1 MEKYR
6 RVRPAREPLE
16 NDEIR
21 VTAMG
26 RVMNYVSY
34 AGTLIT
40 DQKLRQ
46 LTIKASGNAIGQA
59 IALAEQLK
67 RRYKGLHQLNTC
79 GNTTVSL
86 VYEPIEEGLDQVTE
100 ERVVAFLEIKL
111 SFDPL
116 DQNDPGYQAPF
127 DEATFNEL
135 KPVAAPGPSGQLRGR
150 GGYRGGMR
158 GRGRNFGGEGTEG
171 EGGDSGGA
179 EDFDDDQPHQEGSGY
194 REEEAVSAVVT
205 GEDTEGAPVVCEEGG
220 EVALSEATE
229 MMRNKSSK
237 KKRVVPSDI
246 TLLEAQQQTA
256 PRRLRFLERCGLMGI
271 PPMYHSN
278 YSKLDRVGMRA
289 VLSRSYDPDTPD
301 AATDICR
308 RRQESIRKRVVAQNG
323 VWVGAIGATALVHY
337 SLRHYDYKTKLIAL
351 PFIAYG
357 GSWLGRWIAGGMS
370 MLQILSM
377 QQQQQ
382 EEKEAD
388 AKAAFPEVSVHPVA
402 AAASAS
408 SEGQAKG
415 AAGRHVREPSG
426 VYIKQQAAAAVE
438 ACMHEKQQEQQQQ
451 HQQQQQ
457 HAYISSSS
465 SMHAS
470 AAAEAAAEAAAAALY
485 LAEAN
490 ERFQLSCGDS
500 KSLLLLLPQRE
511 EISLDHGSSLGRQHG
526 VYVLPRIRNVFLQ
539 ERQRQQIPRL

>member
-135 KPVAAPGPSGQLRGR
+135 KPVAAPGPGGQLRVR

-158 GRGRNFGGEGTEG
+158 GRGRNFGGGDGTEG

-179 EDFDDDQPHQEGSGY
+179 EDADDDQPIPEGTGY
-194 REEEAVSAVVT
+194 RGRGRSVAAATFCDYSQCAEEGVVTVVVTEDTEVAPEVCEEEEEAA
-205 GEDTEGAPVVCEEGG
+205 
-220 EVALSEATE
+220 
-229 MMRNKSSK
+229 
-237 KKRVVPSDI
+237 PSDDD
-246 TLLEAQQQTA
+246 E
-256 PRRLRFLERCGLMGI
+256 
-271 PPMYHSN
+271 
-278 YSKLDRVGMRA
+278 
-289 VLSRSYDPDTPD
+289 
-301 AATDICR
+301 
-308 RRQESIRKRVVAQNG
+308 KRM
-323 VWVGAIGATALVHY
+323 
-337 SLRHYDYKTKLIAL
+337 KTTK
-351 PFIAYG
+351 
-357 GSWLGRWIAGGMS
+357 
-370 MLQILSM
+370 
-377 QQQQQ
+377 
-382 EEKEAD
+382 
-388 AKAAFPEVSVHPVA
+388 AKV
-402 AAASAS
+402 
-408 SEGQAKG
+408 
-415 AAGRHVREPSG
+415 
-426 VYIKQQAAAAVE
+426 
-438 ACMHEKQQEQQQQ
+438 
-451 HQQQQQ
+451 
-457 HAYISSSS
+457 
-465 SMHAS
+465 
-470 AAAEAAAEAAAAALY
+470 
-485 LAEAN
+485 
-490 ERFQLSCGDS
+490 
-500 KSLLLLLPQRE
+500 
-511 EISLDHGSSLGRQHG
+511 
-526 VYVLPRIRNVFLQ
+526 
-539 ERQRQQIPRL
+539 

>member
-158 GRGRNFGGEGTEG
+158 GRGRNLG
-171 EGGDSGGA
+171 
-179 EDFDDDQPHQEGSGY
+179 
-194 REEEAVSAVVT
+194 EEEAASAVAT
-205 GEDTEGAPVVCEEGG
+205 EEDIEGAPEAYEGG
-220 EVALSEATE
+220 GEAAPSEA
-229 MMRNKSSK
+229 MIRILNRSSK
-237 KKRVVPSDI
+237 
-246 TLLEAQQQTA
+246 
-256 PRRLRFLERCGLMGI
+256 
-271 PPMYHSN
+271 
-278 YSKLDRVGMRA
+278 
-289 VLSRSYDPDTPD
+289 SRS
-301 AATDICR
+301 
-308 RRQESIRKRVVAQNG
+308 VV
-323 VWVGAIGATALVHY
+323 IP
-337 SLRHYDYKTKLIAL
+337 SL
-351 PFIAYG
+351 
-357 GSWLGRWIAGGMS
+357 
-370 MLQILSM
+370 
-377 QQQQQ
+377 
-382 EEKEAD
+382 
-388 AKAAFPEVSVHPVA
+388 
-402 AAASAS
+402 
-408 SEGQAKG
+408 
-415 AAGRHVREPSG
+415 
-426 VYIKQQAAAAVE
+426 
-438 ACMHEKQQEQQQQ
+438 
-451 HQQQQQ
+451 
-457 HAYISSSS
+457 
-465 SMHAS
+465 
-470 AAAEAAAEAAAAALY
+470 
-485 LAEAN
+485 
-490 ERFQLSCGDS
+490 
-500 KSLLLLLPQRE
+500 
-511 EISLDHGSSLGRQHG
+511 
-526 VYVLPRIRNVFLQ
+526 
-539 ERQRQQIPRL
+539 